1 MSDEPKSKPEAK
13 PAASSGPSAG
23 DVACQFVAEE
33 LVKARQS
40 LKRSRLVAIIL
51 LAVVLSYMGWIT
63 VSITSFL
70 EPKSAAEIATGV
82 VAAKVD
88 ENATEIAE
96 RIRTEVPRLVSEIPD
111 LAIKSLPDWRIQLE
125 ERVEEVLV
133 ENLTQ
138 HSEDFGKQLDDYLN
152 IHRAEI
158 GELLNASGDKEKLQ
172 VVMTSLEQEILEFLD
187 AEMEDGESIKQKLD
201 ISLDALKRIESQ
213 MDRLANGQDLT
224 EQEKRTRRAIA
235 IISRKVDLHR
245 APSKD
250 E

>member
-158 GELLNASGDKEKLQ
+158 GELLQ